1 MLTGRSNGDRRSIL
15 VEVSGII
22 RPDLLEEV
30 FEAIRELDCHPIE
43 GETSPDQPETQLPLF
58 NVAATLTVSE
68 MIDPG
73 LAFELALVVAERIPV
88 GVRNETWLRQ
98 KLPLRYGSSPVQ
110 MATCLRRS
118 SFPTRGRMT
127 TETRFGLDR

>member
-15 VEVSGII
+15 VEVSGIV

-43 GETSPDQPETQLPLF
+43 GETSPDQAEAQAPLF

-68 MIDPG
+68 IIDPG
-73 LAFELALVVAERIPV
+73 LSLELALAVAERIAGWRQERNMSPPETPAQ
-88 GVRNETWLRQ
+88 VRVVSGPDGDVLAEVVV
-98 KLPLRYGSSPVQ
+98 PDEAP
-110 MATCLRRS
+110 
-118 SFPTRGRMT
+118 
-127 TETRFGLDR
+127 EDD